1 MKSNDLLARL
11 AELDAAPRTEPTAA
25 GIDREETLLRQIL
38 DDTQRPARSA
48 GPTFRRPLM
57 RRVGFTLAGALAV
70 VGAFGAVTGGLPGT
84 DGAGPL
90 SSEELAS
97 WTGTPQ
103 GLDTAQGKGSGAAD
117 YCLDATQRMGTV
129 TGTGTGTGTA
139 PKVSNADI
147 RGDVASM
154 VITRSGDAAYCLAG
168 SDGAAVAM
176 TISPVGALPARGVA
190 LDTHG
195 ARGSGDEEFNYVVG
209 TAGSDV
215 KKVVVNDHGKTAQAT
230 LQGGRWTAW
239 WPEGQ
244 PEGLLT
250 GTLTVTFTD
259 GSSHTVSAKSL
270 TDRD

>member
-1 MKSNDLLARL
+1 MNNNDLLSRL
-11 AELDAAPRTEPTAA
+11 AELDAAPLTEPSAA
-25 GIDREETLLRQIL
+25 EIDREETLLRRIL

-48 GPTFRRPLM
+48 GAAFRRPLV

-70 VGAFGAVTGGLPGT
+70 GGAFVSVTGGLPGT
-84 DGAGPL
+84 GGTGPL
-90 SSEELAS
+90 PSAELAS
-97 WTGTPQ
+97 WTGTPK
-103 GLDTAQGKGSGAAD
+103 GLDTAHGKGSRAAGH
-117 YCLDATQRMGTV
+117 CLDATKRMGTV
-129 TGTGTGTGTA
+129 TGTGTGT

-168 SDGAAVAM
+168 SDGTVAM
-176 TISPVGALPARGVA
+176 TISPVGAPPAREIA
-190 LDTHG
+190 LDTYG

-215 KKVVVNDHGKTAQAT
+215 KKVVVNDHGKTVRAT

-239 WPEGQ
+239 WPDGQ

-250 GTLTVTFTD
+250 GTFTVTFTD
-259 GSSHTVSAKSL
+259 GSTHTVTAKSL
-270 TDRD
+270 IDRD

>member
-1 MKSNDLLARL
+1 MNNNDLLSRL
-11 AELDAAPRTEPTAA
+11 AELDAAPRTEPSAA
-25 GIDREETLLRQIL
+25 EIDREETLLRRIL

-48 GPTFRRPLM
+48 GAAFRRPLV

-70 VGAFGAVTGGLPGT
+70 GGAFSAVTGAPPATGGT
-84 DGAGPL
+84 GPL
-90 SSEELAS
+90 SSAELAR
-97 WTGTPQ
+97 WTGTPK
-103 GLDTAQGKGSGAAD
+103 GLDTAQGKGSRAARH
-117 YCLDATQRMGTV
+117 CLDSTKRMGAV
-129 TGTGTGTGTA
+129 IGTGTGT

-168 SDGAAVAM
+168 SDGAGLAM
-176 TISPVGALPARGVA
+176 TISPVGAMPARGIA
-190 LDTHG
+190 LGTYG

-215 KKVVVNDHGKTAQAT
+215 KKVVVNDHGKTVRAT

-239 WPEGQ
+239 WPDGQ

-250 GTLTVTFTD
+250 GTFTVTFTD
-259 GSSHTVSAKSL
+259 GSSRTVTAKSL

>member
-1 MKSNDLLARL
+1 MNNNDLLSRL

-25 GIDREETLLRQIL
+25 EIDREETLLRRIL
-38 DDTQRPARSA
+38 DDTGRPSRSA
-48 GPTFRRPLM
+48 GATFRRPLV
-57 RRVGFTLAGALAV
+57 RRAGFTLAGALAV
-70 VGAFGAVTGGLPGT
+70 GGAFVAMTGGLPGT
-84 DGAGPL
+84 GAAGPL
-90 SSEELAS
+90 SSAELAS
-97 WTGTPQ
+97 WTGTPK

-129 TGTGTGTGTA
+129 IGTGTGT

-168 SDGAAVAM
+168 SDSTGVAM
-176 TISPVGALPARGVA
+176 TISPVGALPARGIA
-190 LDTHG
+190 LDTYG

-209 TAGSDV
+209 MAGSDV
-215 KKVVVNDHGKTAQAT
+215 KKVVVHDHGKTVHAT

-239 WPEGQ
+239 WPDGQ

-250 GTLTVTFTD
+250 GTFTVTFTD
-259 GSSHTVSAKSL
+259 GSSHTVTAKSL